1 MVTISVTP
9 LEARLD
15 EPMTLHVS
23 GVAPGARVLLRL
35 RNHRLKAEAVATF
48 AADDEGTVNVATHA
62 PIEGDYAGIDAQGL
76 FWSAR
81 FDDGAD
87 AATMISA
94 LSSLEPLTYTATAIV
109 DGVEAARLDFTRL
122 LLPPNIVRTSIRDGR
137 LRGTMFAAPVA
148 TGTPAVIVLG
158 GSDGGDLYTFVAALL
173 AAHGFVALSLAYF
186 GSDDLPASLIEIPVE
201 YFVEAVTWL
210 RARPETGT
218 SKLGVLGFSRGAEA
232 ALLTGVTCPDVR
244 AVVALVPGT
253 LTGGGISGS
262 DFTALAKP
270 AWTLQGKPLPL
281 LPPAW
286 DPVSMK
292 EAQEAFTTGKPLA
305 ARAGILRSLESAGDR
320 VNDVAIRVEETRG
333 AILLMSGEDD
343 QLWPSSGFAEI
354 AEERLKA
361 AQFPYPFEHR
371 RYPNAGHF
379 ACLPPN
385 LPAATATARH
395 PVVPM
400 LFAFGGT
407 PQGNAAASADLWPR
421 ITAFLRTHLTVSA
434 TL

>member
-1 MVTISVTP
+1 M
-9 LEARLD
+9 
-15 EPMTLHVS
+15 
-23 GVAPGARVLLRL
+23 
-35 RNHRLKAEAVATF
+35 
-48 AADDEGTVNVATHA
+48 
-62 PIEGDYAGIDAQGL
+62 
-76 FWSAR
+76 
-81 FDDGAD
+81 
-87 AATMISA
+87 
-94 LSSLEPLTYTATAIV
+94 
-109 DGVEAARLDFTRL
+109 
-122 LLPPNIVRTSIRDGR
+122 
-137 LRGTMFAAPVA
+137 
-148 TGTPAVIVLG
+148 
-158 GSDGGDLYTFVAALL
+158 
-173 AAHGFVALSLAYF
+173 ALSLAYF
-186 GSDDLPASLIEIPVE
+186 GSDNLPASLIEIPVE

-210 RARPETGT
+210 RARPET
-218 SKLGVLGFSRGAEA
+218 SRSELGVLGFSRGAEA
-232 ALLTGVTCPDVR
+232 ALLTGVTCTDVR

-262 DFTALAKP
+262 DFTAMAKP
-270 AWTLQGKPLPL
+270 AWTLHGKPLPL

-292 EAQEAFTTGKPLA
+292 EAQEAFTMGRPLA

-343 QLWPSSGFAEI
+343 QLWPSSRFAEI

-361 AQFPYPFEHR
+361 AKFPYPFEHR

-407 PQGNAAASADLWPR
+407 SQGNAAASVDLWPR
-421 ITAFLRTHLTVSA
+421 ITAFLRTHLTVAA